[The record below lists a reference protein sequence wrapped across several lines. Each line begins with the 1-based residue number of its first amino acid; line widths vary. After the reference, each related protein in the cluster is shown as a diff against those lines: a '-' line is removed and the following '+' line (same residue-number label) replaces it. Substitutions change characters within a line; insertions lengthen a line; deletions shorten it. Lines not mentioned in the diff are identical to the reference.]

1 MLRTR
6 APLAPL
12 RPFVKTLWASDGIAD
27 AASSGWRRERVLPTG
42 SMHLVFRLSEH
53 PLRVYGGSDDLE
65 GREIGLAIV
74 GGSRSSYYLRDVS
87 QPVRSVGAAFHP
99 GAAGLLLGVPADEL
113 AERHTPL
120 DELWGRVAADL
131 RERLAEAGPIERQLD
146 AFEALLAARLPRVR
160 GLHPAVAGALQRLGA
175 GAGLR
180 TAVEESGY
188 SRRRFIELFRS
199 AVGLSPKRY
208 CRVIRFQSALARV
221 AARRAASWVDV
232 ALAAGYSD
240 QPHFNRDF
248 REFSG
253 ISPGRYREL
262 GPRSPQHVPIPE
274 AGRSISS
281 KTRCS
286 GAARLEASHSPGD
299 RP

>member
-6 APLAPL
+6 APVSGL

-27 AASSGWRRERVLPTG
+27 ATSPGWERERVLPTG
-42 SMHLVFRLSEH
+42 GMHLVFRLSEH
-53 PLRVYGGSDDLE
+53 PLRVYDGADDLE

-87 QPVRSVGAAFHP
+87 QPVLSVGAAFHP

-120 DELWGRVAADL
+120 DELWGRAAADA
-131 RERLAEAGPIERQLD
+131 REHLALAGPIERQLD
-146 AFEALLAARLPRVR
+146 AFEALLAARLPWVR
-160 GLHPAVAGALQRLGA
+160 GLHPAVAGALERLGE
-175 GAGLR
+175 GGGLR
-180 TAVEESGY
+180 TAVEQSGY
-188 SRRRFIELFRS
+188 SQRRFIELFRR

-208 CRVIRFQSALARV
+208 CRVVRFQSALARV

-262 GPRSPQHVPIPE
+262 GPRLPQHVPIPE